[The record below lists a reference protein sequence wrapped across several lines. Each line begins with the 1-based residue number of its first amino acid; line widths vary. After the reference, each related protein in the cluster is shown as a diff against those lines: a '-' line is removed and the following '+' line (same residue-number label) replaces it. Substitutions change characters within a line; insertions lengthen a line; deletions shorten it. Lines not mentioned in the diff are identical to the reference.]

1 MNDSLLG
8 YDISKFICQIFQI
21 NNGWA
26 DSVGSGIFISSPIKG
41 MEHCL
46 MTAAHVTETSELAI
60 ASSQSYDSNPQYNLL
75 QKTDYISQEHDW
87 AIFSFSDDLA
97 KDVVESEK
105 MFYEI
110 KIAKTYPPYAFCG
123 FPCSKNKSKSNLVRC
138 RPYIY
143 RGSEISKNKYEQFK
157 INPRHCIAVNFK
169 IEDVENCETKERMTF
184 PDPQG
189 MSGGPIFDANGL
201 LSGIVTNYERKYDVM
216 YGTIFL
222 TIFRDLLQILGKMK
236 F

>member
-1 MNDSLLG
+1 
-8 YDISKFICQIFQI
+8 
-21 NNGWA
+21 
-26 DSVGSGIFISSPIKG
+26 

-46 MTAAHVTETSELAI
+46 MTAAHVTESSELAI
-60 ASSQSYDSNPQYNLL
+60 ASSLSYDSNPQYNLL

-97 KDVVESEK
+97 KDVAESEK
-105 MFYEI
+105 IFYEI
-110 KIAKTYPPYAFCG
+110 KIAKIYPPYAFCG

-143 RGSEISKNKYEQFK
+143 RGTEISKDKYEQFK

-169 IEDVENCETKERMTF
+169 CKETVNVKTEESMFF

-201 LSGIVTNYERKYDVM
+201 LSGIVTNYERKFGVM
-216 YGTIFL
+216 YGTNFL
-222 TIFRDLLQILGKMK
+222 TIFSDLLKILEK
-236 F
+236 